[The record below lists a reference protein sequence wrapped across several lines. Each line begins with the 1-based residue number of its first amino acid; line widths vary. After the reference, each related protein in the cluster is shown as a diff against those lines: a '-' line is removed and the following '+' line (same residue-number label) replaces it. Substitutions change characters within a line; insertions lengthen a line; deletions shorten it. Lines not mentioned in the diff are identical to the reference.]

1 MEING
6 LPFHALVLH
15 AAVVLAPLSVGLAVV
30 FALVPRWRYLTRW
43 PTAALTGAA
52 LVSVWLSRISGQ
64 AFLDSR
70 PGLAPAVAVHAE
82 RGEQLSLLMSLF
94 TVVVAVAAWG
104 LGGRSRFA
112 SGAGDRRAPVAV
124 LEKVLP
130 AAVVVTALLVLVW
143 TILTGDAGARAVWG
157 G

>member
-30 FALVPRWRYLTRW
+30 FALVPQWRYLTRW

-70 PGLAPAVAVHAE
+70 PELAPAVAVHGE
-82 RGEQLSLLMSLF
+82 RGEPLSLLMPLF
-94 TVVVAVAAWG
+94 TGVVAVAAW
-104 LGGRSRFA
+104 RPP
-112 SGAGDRRAPVAV
+112 RRP
-124 LEKVLP
+124 P
-130 AAVVVTALLVLVW
+130 
-143 TILTGDAGARAVWG
+143 
-157 G
+157 